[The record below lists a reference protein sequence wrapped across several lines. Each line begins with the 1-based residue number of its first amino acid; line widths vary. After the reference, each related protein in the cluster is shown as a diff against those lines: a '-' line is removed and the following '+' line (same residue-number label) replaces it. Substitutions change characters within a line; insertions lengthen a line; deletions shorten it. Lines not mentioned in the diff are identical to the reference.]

1 MSGMLVPLLAA
12 LSPVLWCLL
21 LAALGYIWGKMDK
34 RLGSVEH
41 GQRKAWDAII
51 RMEAA
56 IAQLR
61 EDMVR
66 DVDCAERRSKLRV
79 DMAHQTSRLES
90 LRAQLESLQ
99 NMRCC
104 K

>member
-21 LAALGYIWGKMDK
+21 LAALGYIWGKSDK

-66 DVDCAERRSKLRV
+66 DVDCSERRSKLRV

-99 NMRCC
+99 QMRCC

>member
-1 MSGMLVPLLAA
+1 MSGMLVPLLAE

-56 IAQLR
+56 IAALR

-66 DVDCAERRSKLRV
+66 DVDCSERRGKMRLEIAR
-79 DMAHQTSRLES
+79 HTSRLES
-90 LRAQLESLQ
+90 LRAQLESL
-99 NMRCC
+99 NNLRCC

>member
-1 MSGMLVPLLAA
+1 MSSLLVPLLAA

-56 IAQLR
+56 IAGLR

-66 DVDCAERRSKLRV
+66 DVDCSERRSKLRV
-79 DMAHQTSRLES
+79 DMAHQSSRLES
-90 LRAQLESLQ
+90 LRAQLESL
-99 NMRCC
+99 NNLRCC